1 MMRIATPETV
11 WPRHFFNRLNKM
23 QTRASKIK
31 NGLPINEAKND
42 EIPDSDPL
50 APPGVASVPQQTAQ
64 IAGGL
69 LIPEWARKTTAEIPE
84 WVKVSFLGFICMGF
98 FYTS

>member
-23 QTRASKIK
+23 QTRASKI

-42 EIPDSDPL
+42 EIP
-50 APPGVASVPQQTAQ
+50 
-64 IAGGL
+64 
-69 LIPEWARKTTAEIPE
+69 EWI
-84 WVKVSFLGFICMGF
+84 KVSFLGFICMF
-98 FYTS
+98 FFTLLNKWLVASNFKNKKSRQKKK

>member
-31 NGLPINEAKND
+31 NGLPIN
-42 EIPDSDPL
+42 DSDPL
-50 APPGVASVPQQTAQ
+50 APPGGEFGKPAKNDE
-64 IAGGL
+64 
-69 LIPEWARKTTAEIPE
+69 IPEWARNTTAEIPE

>member
-23 QTRASKIK
+23 QTRASKVK

-42 EIPDSDPL
+42 EIP
-50 APPGVASVPQQTAQ
+50 
-64 IAGGL
+64 
-69 LIPEWARKTTAEIPE
+69 EWARKTTDEIPE

-98 FYTS
+98 FYT

>member
-23 QTRASKIK
+23 QTRASKI

-42 EIPDSDPL
+42 EIP
-50 APPGVASVPQQTAQ
+50 
-64 IAGGL
+64 
-69 LIPEWARKTTAEIPE
+69 EWI
-84 WVKVSFLGFICMGF
+84 KVNFLGIICMGF
-98 FYTS
+98 FFTLLNKWLVASNFKNKKSRQKKK

>member
-23 QTRASKIK
+23 QTRASKVK

-50 APPGVASVPQQTAQ
+50 APPGTGFPNSPP
-64 IAGGL
+64 GGARGS